1 MEKINLLTSP
11 IKFLEE
17 TEEKETHQDAVI
29 KTEGLEKFFKT
40 GLSGK
45 QIMALKGINLNIYR
59 GEIFGFLGPNG
70 AGKTTTIKILM
81 GLIFPTR
88 GKAWILGK
96 ELGDIETKKR
106 LGFLPEHPYFYEY
119 LKGWEFLEFYG
130 QLFELKGKVLK
141 ERIEYLLDL
150 VGLSHAAYLPLR
162 KYSKGML
169 QRIGI
174 AQALINDPE
183 LIILDEPM
191 SGLDPVG
198 RKEIRDLI
206 LELNRTG
213 KTIFFS
219 SHIIPD
225 VEMICNRV
233 GILLKGE
240 LVSTGKL
247 DEIIEGG
254 IRYIDIIAQDVE
266 MEILEHIRSMGFQV
280 MESGSRISIRLQ
292 DEKYIDSILNLII
305 SHRGHIISVM
315 PHRESLEEHFIRR
328 IGER

>member
-1 MEKINLLTSP
+1 MEKINLLTPPGESLIRVP
-11 IKFLEE
+11 YESISHEI
-17 TEEKETHQDAVI
+17 VI
-29 KTEGLEKFFKT
+29 KTERLKKIFRT

-45 QIMALKGINLNIYR
+45 NITALKGIDLEIYK

-81 GLIFPTR
+81 GLIFPTEGR
-88 GKAWILGK
+88 AWILGK
-96 ELGDIETKKR
+96 ELGDIEIKKNI
-106 LGFLPEHPYFYEY
+106 GFLPEHPYFYEY

-130 QLFELKGKVLK
+130 ELFGLKGKYLQGRV
-141 ERIEYLLDL
+141 EYLLDL
-150 VGLSHAAYLPLR
+150 VGLSKAAYLPLR

-206 LELNRTG
+206 LELNKVG

-225 VEMICNRV
+225 VEMICHRV

-240 LVSTGKL
+240 LVTTGRL

-254 IRYIDIIAQDVE
+254 IRYIDIVAQDMEV
-266 MEILEHIRSMGFQV
+266 EILEHIKSMGFQV
-280 MESGSRISIRLQ
+280 IESGNNVSIRLK
-292 DEKYIDSILNLII
+292 DESYVDSILGLII
-305 SHRGHIISVM
+305 SHKGHIISVT
-315 PHRESLEEHFIRR
+315 PHRESLEEHFIKR
-328 IGER
+328 IENR